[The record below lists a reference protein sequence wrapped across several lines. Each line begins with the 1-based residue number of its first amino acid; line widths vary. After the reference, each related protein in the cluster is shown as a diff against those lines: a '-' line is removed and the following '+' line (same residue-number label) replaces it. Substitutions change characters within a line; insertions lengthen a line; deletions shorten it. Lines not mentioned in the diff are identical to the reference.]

1 MPSLKERIRMLE
13 DDLTA
18 PDLRISSYHDM
29 PFAIVQYDP
38 VEELDVRT
46 EVGLLATRL
55 RRHHGKDVVEISLA
69 DLMFEAIEKEV
80 GLDNLFD
87 GEVSEGLERTVET
100 VHNILADLQP
110 LDRAIADKLWHKD
123 PAITVAILTRADVLF
138 PAFRTSALLEN
149 MRGQIHVP
157 TILLYPG
164 VLEGTVGLRFMGVC
178 EADHN
183 YRPKIY

>member
-1 MPSLKERIRMLE
+1 MPSLKDRIRMLE

-18 PDLRISSYHDM
+18 PDLRISAYHDM
-29 PFAIVQYDP
+29 PFAIVHYDLA
-38 VEELDVRT
+38 EELEVRA
-46 EVGLLATRL
+46 EVGLLVTRL
-55 RRHHGKDVVEISLA
+55 RRHHGKEVVEISLA
-69 DLMFEAIEKEV
+69 NLMFEAIQSEI
-80 GLDNLFD
+80 GLDNLFS
-87 GEVSEGLERTVET
+87 GEESDGLERTVDT
-100 VHNILADLQP
+100 VHNILTDLQP
-110 LDRAIADKLWHKD
+110 LDRVVVERLRGRD
-123 PAITVAILTRADVLF
+123 PKTTVAILTRADALF